1 MTCRHVIGLLDAGP
15 SPGYPTAHLEAAWVH
30 AAGCPTCGPA
40 LVAARAV
47 TARLN
52 ALAQPAAPVDL
63 KAVVM
68 ARIAALP
75 AEEPAPDTRVA
86 AMPAGRA
93 SRWRDWLGWAP
104 VVGVTIAVAAVI
116 PNDRPP
122 TEMIRFW
129 AGTGAVAS
137 GPPEPTIATL
147 ALMGA
152 LGIFVLG
159 LLLPLRRRP

>member
-1 MTCRHVIGLLDAGP
+1 MTCRHVLGLLDAGP
-15 SPGYPTAHLEAAWVH
+15 SPDYPSSHLEAAWAH

-47 TARLN
+47 TARLH

-63 KAVVM
+63 KTVVM
-68 ARIAALP
+68 ARVAALP
-75 AEEPAPDTRVA
+75 AEESAPDTRVA
-86 AMPAGRA
+86 AVPAGGTSA
-93 SRWRDWLGWAP
+93 WRDWSGWAP
-104 VVGVTIAVAAVI
+104 FVGVTIAVAAVI
-116 PNDRPP
+116 LNDRPP
-122 TEMIRFW
+122 TEMIRSW
-129 AGTGAVAS
+129 PGTGAVAS
-137 GPPEPTIATL
+137 GPPEPSIATL